1 MHLWAHDEQRAWK
14 YMRIIKRES
23 SGSYSLVRDGQ
34 GRQTVASQ
42 EHREVGFPVG
52 EQCSADITV
61 VLLSPEQAS
70 SMMVSKE
77 FCDDCHFS
85 KEAILRMGVE
95 GLFFPQVCDLVEICG
110 HKTEST
116 LKEAGY
122 TLQQFPWDHFCS
134 VWSEFSFGIQ
144 KNSQKSNLGYIAC
157 LLLPTRLAPQLQ
169 KQ

>member
-1 MHLWAHDEQRAWK
+1 MSLIHLWAHDERRAWK
-14 YMRIIKRES
+14 CMGIIKRES

-34 GRQTVASQ
+34 ERQTVASQ

-85 KEAILRMGVE
+85 KEAILRVGVE
-95 GLFFPQVCDLVEICG
+95 GLFFSPPSLWLGGDLWAYDWVYPQGSRIHFTTVSLRSLLQCLVR
-110 HKTEST
+110 
-116 LKEAGY
+116 
-122 TLQQFPWDHFCS
+122 
-134 VWSEFSFGIQ
+134 V
-144 KNSQKSNLGYIAC
+144 
-157 LLLPTRLAPQLQ
+157 LLWNPEEQPEE
-169 KQ
+169 